1 MSWTAA
7 EDDTLVAPAVPAR
20 RAVRATVRHRVV
32 LVGPL
37 MKSTDRS
44 LVPDGLPVLS
54 SGGHLV
60 PEDGACL
67 MEYVSVLAGC
77 AFSDHP
83 PCTDPTVA
91 AVARLVNDTSTD
103 PGRQELAILAPEL
116 VATGPGDASTTAAV
130 VLATVRAADRA
141 TGWTTLPRRHTRR
154 AERRC
159 RRVAGIGPRAAL
171 ARRLD
176 LLHRLGPGQRRLDVA
191 VSALRGLPASRRDL
205 ALRATLTAA
214 IAAATTGSDANN
226 VLRPAG
232 ESAAIPR
239 MP

>member
-1 MSWTAA
+1 
-7 EDDTLVAPAVPAR
+7 
-20 RAVRATVRHRVV
+20 
-32 LVGPL
+32 
-37 MKSTDRS
+37 MKSPDRS
-44 LVPDGLPVLS
+44 VVPDGLPVLQ

-77 AFSDHP
+77 TFSDHP

-91 AVARLVNDTSTD
+91 AVARLVNDACTD
-103 PGRQELAILAPEL
+103 AGRQELATFAPEL
-116 VATGPGDASTTAAV
+116 AAH
-130 VLATVRAADRA
+130 AVRAARRRRPPSSAPRCDAADRA
-141 TGWTTLPRRHTRR
+141 TGGTAVPRRHVRR

-159 RRVAGIGPRAAL
+159 ERVAGTGPLAAV

-191 VSALRGLPASRRDL
+191 VAALRRLPGPERDA
-205 ALRATLTAA
+205 ALHATLTAA
-214 IAAATTGSDANN
+214 IAAASASAGATAPHAGST
-226 VLRPAG
+226 LRPDS
-232 ESAAIPR
+232 ESAARPG